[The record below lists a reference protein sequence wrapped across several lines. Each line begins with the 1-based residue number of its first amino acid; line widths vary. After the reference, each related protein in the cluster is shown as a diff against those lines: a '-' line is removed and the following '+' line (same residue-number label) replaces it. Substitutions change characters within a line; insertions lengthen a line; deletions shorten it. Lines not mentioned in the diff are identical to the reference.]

1 MGPADIT
8 AVKLISWGGEKVF
21 QEAMEIAKSGRILRA
36 DWDPTTKTIS
46 GEIIT
51 GAAHTQ
57 KSAFKLLDDG
67 YIHSLCPCMQNRE
80 YGVICKHV
88 IALGCMMML
97 RRTDPAREAKYQSE
111 KRAAMRAVTDPAKCI
126 RRAPD
131 GVPAKLQFAWGSHFV
146 EEFAAGKVKIH
157 VAFDLPD
164 GRRLTPS
171 QVPQGMPLAL
181 SETDDDILSVLED
194 IAGGVLGDT
203 VDALPADFLNLIE
216 LKANEGKVHC
226 TLRADFEEESGC
238 FTLYPYADLP
248 VPHIASADKFLVDG
262 NVGFVYSN
270 RKWYK
275 LDKVLPGPYQFVYR
289 DYVRIERKDM
299 PGFIRQQ
306 YPQLRKSCDIELYP
320 SEDLF
325 EFIPA
330 KPSIRAVVNGSGA
343 SLRVDLFAR
352 YGDEEVRCGG
362 DQGKEVCVPDPEDV
376 LRYRTRNLAAEREA
390 ISLVK
395 GFALRPSADPE
406 STSLVASDK
415 RTVYNFL
422 GSGMPYL
429 NRLGWKV
436 ELSRTLD
443 KIVEDNPHIVPVVTV
458 NDADRGSFEVGMTFE
473 SKGVK
478 IPHAVVQRAINT
490 GSSLLDYEGCS
501 YLVDSEAIEAMR
513 KVFEDCSTGQ
523 GSRPGTFRVGG
534 VYAPFVKASLD
545 ALDGVELDDESAE
558 AWRESAARRN
568 RDENAKLE
576 PVPLGELEGTLR
588 PYQKEGVYWMRFL
601 EKSALCGLLADEM
614 GLGKTLQTL
623 TWISL
628 ERCNPDSRGKPAI
641 VVCPTSLVEN
651 WNREAEKFVPHL
663 KRLVVS
669 GPDRSEVFDKIKDSD
684 LVITSYAL
692 LQRDLEDAY
701 LGVEFSVAVLDE
713 AQHVKNRL
721 TRNAKSVK
729 RLKADCKLALTGT
742 PVENSV
748 SDVWSIFDFLMP
760 DYLGDYESFKITTE
774 DPIAEGGKGAAEV
787 QAKLKRKLHPFIMRR
802 VKKDVAKDLP
812 DKIVRTQFCT
822 MTPEQQRIY
831 AAILAQ
837 AKGKIGDM
845 VKQKGFAK
853 SKFEILALLT
863 KLRQCSCHLSLLK
876 EFREGKLSADREEM
890 SGKVDAFLELL
901 DEARGEGHRM
911 LVFSQFTSMLAVLK
925 EELDSRGIPYCYLD
939 GSTKNRLDIC
949 AKFNTDRSIP
959 VFLISLHA
967 GGTGLT
973 LTGADM
979 VVHFDPWWNP
989 AVEDQATDRAHR
1001 IGQKKT
1007 VFVVKMIAQGSVEER
1022 VLALQ
1027 KKKQLVI
1034 DATVGD
1040 TDASTM
1046 EKLTYDD
1053 VRQLLS

>member
-8 AVKLISWGGEKVF
+8 AMKLASWGGERVF
-21 QEAMEIAKSGRILRA
+21 NEAMEIAKSGRVLSA
-36 DWDPTTKTIS
+36 DWDPATKTVS

-67 YIHSLCPCMQNRE
+67 YIHSLCPCQQNRE
-80 YGVICKHV
+80 YGTICKHV
-88 IALGCMMML
+88 IALGCMIML
-97 RRTDPAREAKYQSE
+97 RRTDPAREARYQSE
-111 KRAAMRAVTDPAKCI
+111 KRATMRAVTDPSKCI
-126 RRAPD
+126 QRAPD
-131 GVPAKLQFAWGSHFV
+131 GVPAKLQFAWGAGFA

-157 VAFDLPD
+157 VAFDLPE
-164 GRRLTPS
+164 GRRLTPT
-171 QVPQGMPLAL
+171 QLPQGMPLAL

-216 LKANEGKVHC
+216 LKACEGKVHC

-238 FTLYPYADLP
+238 FTLYPYADIP
-248 VPHIASADKFLVDG
+248 GQHIASADKFLVDG

-275 LDKVLPGPYQFVYR
+275 LDKVLPGPFQFVYR
-289 DYVRIERKDM
+289 DYVRIERRDM
-299 PGFIRQQ
+299 PSFLRQQ
-306 YPQLRKSCDIELYP
+306 YPQLRKLCDIELYP

-325 EFIPA
+325 EFVPE
-330 KPSIRAVVNGSGA
+330 KPSIRAVLNGSKA
-343 SLRVDLFAR
+343 SLRLDLFAC
-352 YGDEEVRCGG
+352 YGGTEIRCG
-362 DQGKEVCVPDPEDV
+362 DPLAKDVCEPDPDDV
-376 LRYRTRNLAAEREA
+376 MRYRTRDVDAERKA
-390 ISLVK
+390 LALVQGYGFRAQNPDSPSLHI
-395 GFALRPSADPE
+395 ADQRH
-406 STSLVASDK
+406 VFG
-415 RTVYNFL
+415 FL
-422 GSGMPYL
+422 GSGVPYL

-436 ELSRTLD
+436 ELSPTLD

-458 NDADRGSFEVGMTFE
+458 SDADRGSFDVGMSFE
-473 SKGVK
+473 AKGVK

-490 GSSLLDYEGCS
+490 GSSILDFEGCS
-501 YLVDSEAIEAMR
+501 YLVDTEAIESMR

-523 GSRPGTFRVGG
+523 GSRAGTFRVGG

-545 ALDGVELDDESAE
+545 ALDGVALDDEQAE

-568 RDENAKLE
+568 RDESAKLE
-576 PVPLGELEGTLR
+576 PVPLGALEGTLR

-663 KRLVVS
+663 NRLVVS
-669 GPDRSEVFDKIKDSD
+669 GPDRAESFDKIKDAD

-701 LGVEFSVAVLDE
+701 MGVEFSVAVLDE
-713 AQHVKNRL
+713 AQHVKNRQ

-760 DYLGDYESFKITTE
+760 DYLGDYESFKMNTE
-774 DPIAEGGKGAAEV
+774 DPIAEGGKNAAEV

-822 MTPEQQRIY
+822 MTPEQQRVY

-925 EELDSRGIPYCYLD
+925 EELDARGIPYCYLD

-1040 TDASTM
+1040 TDSATL